1 MIEKHDFTDETKW
14 SDERIV
20 DYHNELV
27 DIIESDPMP
36 RIGAQA
42 LRQLGIVRFEID
54 QRILEISKDDNI
66 QEFNG
71 DPADI
76 DWDRYNV

>member
-1 MIEKHDFTDETKW
+1 MIEHHDFIDDVKW
-14 SDERIV
+14 PDERIV

-54 QRILEISKDDNI
+54 ARVLSIVEDD
-66 QEFNG
+66 EE
-71 DPADI
+71 
-76 DWDRYNV
+76 